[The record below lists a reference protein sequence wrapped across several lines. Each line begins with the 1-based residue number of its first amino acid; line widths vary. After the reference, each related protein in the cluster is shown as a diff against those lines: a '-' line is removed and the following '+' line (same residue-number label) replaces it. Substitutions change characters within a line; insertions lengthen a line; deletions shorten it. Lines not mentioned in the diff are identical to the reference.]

1 MNVKPGVQSVNI
13 TKALNLRRKLI
24 LHRHSSG
31 IARRPAWRGLY
42 CRQGCGNFYLADLG
56 ANPPARVAAEAPPR
70 LLYVTAEDWAF
81 LSHRLPMAR
90 AAREAGFD
98 VHVATRV
105 QNGTAAIAAEGF
117 TLHPIPFARGS
128 LSPLATLTTLAALR
142 RVNRE
147 VAPDVTHHV
156 ALQSS
161 VLGLIATFG
170 RRIACVNAFIGL
182 GYAFTSASIKA
193 RAVKFMIGTVLRRL
207 VDRDGSIALV
217 QNGDDRAALMS
228 LGITQSRIA
237 LISGSGVDVDRLTPL
252 AEPPQPL
259 TFGFVGRLLDDKGVR
274 TLVEAFRLLRTRGS
288 DARLLIAGTPDPANP
303 ASVTEAEAASWNKE
317 PGITWLGHVEDIA
330 GLWARAHI
338 AVLPSRRE
346 GLPLS
351 LMEAAA
357 CGRAMIAS
365 DVPGCREVVIHEQ
378 TGLLFPVDDAPAL
391 AAAMERLARSPDLRA
406 RYGLAARNL
415 AVEKFASDIIGR
427 QTVELYRKLLGA
439 RG

>member
-1 MNVKPGVQSVNI
+1 L
-13 TKALNLRRKLI
+13 TELRT
-24 LHRHSSG
+24 
-31 IARRPAWRGLY
+31 
-42 CRQGCGNFYLADLG
+42 
-56 ANPPARVAAEAPPR
+56 NPPVAVRATDEARPR

-90 AAREAGFD
+90 AARDAGFE

-105 QNGTAAIAAEGF
+105 TDNAAAIEAEKF
-117 TLHPIPFARGS
+117 ILHPIPFARGK
-128 LSPLATLTTLAALR
+128 LSPLAALRTIAALR
-142 RVNRE
+142 RVQRQ

-161 VLGLIATFG
+161 VLGMIAMFG
-170 RRIACVNAFIGL
+170 RPVACINAFIGL
-182 GYAFTSASIKA
+182 GYSFTSKSLKA
-193 RAVKFMIGTVLRRL
+193 RALRRLIGVVLNRL

-217 QNGDDRAALMS
+217 QNGDDMAALIA
-228 LGITQSRIA
+228 LGISKSRIA
-237 LISGSGVDVDRLTPL
+237 LISGSGVDIKRFTPL
-252 AEPPQPL
+252 PEPAGTP

-274 TLVEAFRLLRTRGS
+274 TLVAAHRLLRARGS

-303 ASVTEAEAASWNKE
+303 ASVTKTEAESWNRE
-317 PGITWLGHVEDIA
+317 PGITWLGHVDDIA
-330 GLWARAHI
+330 GLWARAHV

-378 TGLLFPVDDAPAL
+378 TGLLFPADDATAL
-391 AAAMERLARSPDLRA
+391 ATAMERLSTARELRA
-406 RYGLAARNL
+406 RYAGAARTL
-415 AVEKFASDIIGR
+415 AVDKFAAEIIGQ
-427 QTVELYRKLLGA
+427 QTVQLYRRLLAEKRHGMQ
-439 RG
+439 